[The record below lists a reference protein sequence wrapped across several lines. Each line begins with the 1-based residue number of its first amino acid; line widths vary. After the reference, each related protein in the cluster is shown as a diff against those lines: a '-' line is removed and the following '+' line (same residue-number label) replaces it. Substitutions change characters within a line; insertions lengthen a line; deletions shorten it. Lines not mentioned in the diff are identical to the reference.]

1 MVQDAQRPQ
10 PLPLS
15 LMEHRTVKRLRQVKL
30 SQMATWYQSW
40 RQDPLNLDR
49 SHDQFV
55 EEFCAVL
62 EQTVEQGRIGR
73 LLTRA
78 HLPRSVCK
86 DNVEVGRGISRAQLE
101 NLFTESWMER
111 GHNLVLRG
119 PKGSGKTFLAGALAR
134 DVVRHTPRVNWVDLQ
149 RLPLEQWDI
158 TDVKTLRRIRPYR
171 TAKLLVLDGFA
182 ESYVPAGAG
191 GVLKDVLDAR
201 AERHLSTIIISNRPM
216 DQWDTAFKDP
226 KVANELFERI
236 FHKFIACDL
245 EERNPRTRQRSV
257 QSHRTGQS
265 RSRPKKAPATGS
277 RSQRSARMTT
287 RDKAPRVRDNKP

>member
-1 MVQDAQRPQ
+1 MTRNGHSS
-10 PLPLS
+10 PLPF
-15 LMEHRTVKRLRQVKL
+15 MEHRTVKRLRQVKL
-30 SQMATWYQSW
+30 SHMATWYESW
-40 RQDPLNLDR
+40 RQDPFNLDK

-78 HLPRSVCK
+78 NLPRSVCK
-86 DNVEVGRGISRAQLE
+86 ESVEVGRGISRVQLE
-101 NLFTESWMER
+101 NLFTGSWMER

-134 DVVRHTPRVNWVDLQ
+134 DIVRHTPRVNWLDLQ
-149 RLPLEQWDI
+149 RLPLELWDI
-158 TDVKTLRRIRPYR
+158 TDAKTLRCIRPCR

-191 GVLKDVLDAR
+191 TVLKDVLDAR
-201 AERHLSTIIISNRPM
+201 AERHLSTVIISNRAVEE
-216 DQWDTAFKDP
+216 WDTAFNDA

-236 FHKFIACDL
+236 FRKFIVFDL
-245 EERNPRTRQRSV
+245 KERNPRHRQRPV
-257 QSHRTGQS
+257 QPHRTGQS
-265 RSRPKKAPATGS
+265 RSRPKKSPASGPRTG
-277 RSQRSARMTT
+277 RSDT
-287 RDKAPRVRDNKP
+287 RDQARQGHTRQRQ